1 MATIGLFGLTPDEL
15 QQQRTAELDTYA
27 REANKSNPNDPF
39 GMDRVNANW
48 TKAGYNIGG
57 GIATLLGAKDPAMQ
71 KASDLL
77 AIQKNFDPTTV
88 EGLLGAAQE
97 FRAKGYGNEAMQAF
111 AKAQEISQAKAL
123 TRKTTAEAAS
133 AENKLDLD
141 EKFRKEFAALPVNA
155 TIEEKMAVLNKYGGI
170 DAVGKNVQLA
180 YDKEA
185 QRVLDKEKAAQL
197 SEDRRR
203 HDGLMAAIRQGSQAM
218 TQITQGLQQDV
229 LRARLEK
236 DKRELKDS
244 ADSKIVSLDQTLT
257 TLDDIANHPGKKDV
271 VGTLTGSVRKEIPGT
286 DAAGFAAKVDTFK
299 DQVFLPMVQQLR
311 GMGALSDAEGKK
323 LAGAVGSLNIKMKPE
338 EFDASV
344 ARIKA
349 ELTAARE
356 KASQRLTG
364 GLVSTTPGSAGAKD
378 DPLGI
383 RK

>member
-1 MATIGLFGLTPDEL
+1 MAITGLFGSSPYEL
-15 QQQRTAELDTYA
+15 QQGRQAALSKAADAYGQT
-27 REANKSNPNDPF
+27 NPNDPYGF
-39 GMDRVNANW
+39 DRARSGLYM
-48 TKAGYNIGG
+48 AGSQLGG
-57 GIATLLGAKDPAMQ
+57 GIA
-71 KASDLL
+71 
-77 AIQKNFDPTTV
+77 
-88 EGLLGAAQE
+88 GLLGAEDPEMKKAADLQGILQQFDMTTPEGLMQAGKAAQ
-97 FRAKGYGNEAMQAF
+97 AKGYGNEAMQAF

-123 TRKTTAEAAS
+123 IRKTTAEAAS

-203 HDGLMAAIRQGSQAM
+203 HDDLMASIRQGTQAM
-218 TQITQGLQQDV
+218 TRVTQGLQQDV
-229 LRARLEK
+229 LRAKLDK
-236 DKRELKDS
+236 DKRELQDS
-244 ADSKIVSLDQTLT
+244 ANNKIVSLDQTLT

-286 DAAGFAAKVDTFK
+286 DAAGFASKVETFK
-299 DQVFLPMVQQLR
+299 DQVFLPMVQQLK

-323 LAGAVGSLNIKMKPE
+323 LAGAVGSLNIKMKQE

-356 KASQRLTG
+356 KAAQRLTG

-378 DPLGI
+378 DPFGI
-383 RK
+383 R